1 MEIFIEDK
9 AKKFIRKKSKENAVK
24 VDMFEANTC
33 WVPISEPSVEVGKPK
48 VVEEYEIYDIDDIR
62 VYYKKEFAIIS
73 KEMKIVLDSYFGL
86 KYLKIDGYKLI

>member
-1 MEIFIEDK
+1 
-9 AKKFIRKKSKENAVK
+9 
-24 VDMFEANTC
+24 
-33 WVPISEPSVEVGKPK
+33 VGKPK